1 MNKLTREIAF
11 ETLYEYLAPL
21 RPYLDDPQVQ
31 EVMVNRHDRIIVER
45 AGQMEHLD
53 RVVVSEDSLNRALI
67 ILRDLNG
74 KGDAPYFDA
83 RLPGLRLAG
92 AFAPL
97 AVHGDLIAIRKHSR
111 QILTLD
117 DYEGKGAFDVV
128 HDAARA
134 GIPRNDALLE
144 RLSNGG
150 AAVNEFLKW
159 LVVNRINAA
168 CSGGTSSG
176 KTTLL
181 NALYL
186 GVPHRER
193 LVTIEDIAELQL
205 DHPNHVA
212 LEARDGVSVREL
224 VKFSLR
230 LRPDRIVVGEVRGA
244 ESIDMMDAMNTG
256 HRGSVFSFHADSS
269 ESAPIRL
276 ESLLRMSEEGRLM
289 SLAEMRQ
296 RIASTF
302 PFFIHAERYDGNRG
316 PVEIRQVLGVDGD
329 QYRTK
334 LLYKRF
340 VNLEGNQHA

>member
-1 MNKLTREIAF
+1 MNRLTREIAF
-11 ETLYEYLAPL
+11 ETLYEYLAPI
-21 RPYLDDPQVQ
+21 RPYLDDPTVQ
-31 EVMVNRHDRIIVER
+31 EVMVNRHDWIIIER
-45 AGQMEHLD
+45 AGQMEHLEG
-53 RVVVSEDSLNRALI
+53 VVVSEASLNRALI

-74 KGDAPYFDA
+74 KGDARYFDA

-111 QILTLD
+111 RILTLD
-117 DYEGKGAFDVV
+117 DFQGQGAFDVV
-128 HDAARA
+128 HDTIRA
-134 GIPRNDALLE
+134 GVPRNDALLA
-144 RLSNGG
+144 RLSGGG
-150 AAVNEFLKW
+150 AAVNEFLTW
-159 LVVNRINAA
+159 LIVNRVNAA

-186 GVPHRER
+186 NVPPEER
-193 LVTIEDIAELQL
+193 IVTIEDTAELQL
-205 DHPNHVA
+205 NHPNHVA
-212 LEARDGVSVREL
+212 LEARDGVSVRDL

-256 HRGSVFSFHADSS
+256 HRGSVFSFHANSS
-269 ESAPIRL
+269 ETALVRL
-276 ESLLRMSEEGRLM
+276 ESLLRLSEEGRLM
-289 SLAEMRQ
+289 SLAELRN

-302 PFFIHAERYDGNRG
+302 PFFIHAERYDGSRG
-316 PVEIRQVLGVDGD
+316 PIEIRQVLGVDGD

-334 LLYKRF
+334 LLFKRF
-340 VNLEGNQHA
+340 VNLEGNQDA